1 MLSEEWHIPGD
12 LNINLYQ
19 NGSILG
25 EENKNMVNGAN
36 KISSE
41 AKKYVEFCK
50 TYGLNQL
57 IKSAT
62 RVIHQHIH
70 PYRSNIDKY
79 DRKNYTMWTN

>member
-1 MLSEEWHIPGD
+1 MAQIKYHPR
-12 LNINLYQ
+12 Q
-19 NGSILG
+19 
-25 EENKNMVNGAN
+25 
-36 KISSE
+36 
-41 AKKYVEFCK
+41 KKYVEFCK

-57 IKSAT
+57 IKSPT